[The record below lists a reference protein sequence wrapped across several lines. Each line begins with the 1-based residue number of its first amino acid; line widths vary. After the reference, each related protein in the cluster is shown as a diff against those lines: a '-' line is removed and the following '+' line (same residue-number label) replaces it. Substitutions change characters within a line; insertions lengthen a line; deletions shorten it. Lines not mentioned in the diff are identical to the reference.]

1 MLESPHG
8 VELEPILA
16 YRLESMGLV
25 TLVGNQAQ
33 ISCRLYQ
40 KYFGDRL

>member
-1 MLESPHG
+1 
-8 VELEPILA
+8 
-16 YRLESMGLV
+16 MGLV